1 MLATKGLPAMK
12 LLDRFLQTVG
22 FFLPEAQKQDILKE
36 LSENILSKMEDKEAE
51 LGRPL
56 TEAEQE
62 AVLKSYGSP
71 MAVASTYA
79 PETGGLT
86 FGRQLIGPA
95 LFPLYVRVLLIGL
108 FISVVIQVT
117 LNITLHLPNDTVF
130 SRLMVQAL
138 MQSAA
143 VTFVFILLQY
153 YLTRHPE
160 QQWDIL
166 VNGSLPEAIAAQKKP
181 HVSRLES
188 VLQIIFLFIFASVLQ
203 GFFAQP
209 LTAFAPFGPAPI
221 WYQLYI
227 PFMLFQVVGIAEA
240 MVCLF
245 RPDWVK
251 FHAAVQMGIEAGGV
265 IVLGILLAAGQWV
278 VLLNP
283 AGADPRLVEL
293 LGTINQYALY
303 GIAISLVIGLLQL
316 GWKVWQW
323 RKKRTP

>member
-1 MLATKGLPAMK
+1 MLAIKGIPQMK
-12 LLDRFLQTVG
+12 QLDRFLETVG
-22 FFLPEAQKQDILKE
+22 FFLPEAQKEDILKE

-71 MAVASTYA
+71 MAVASRYV
-79 PETGGLT
+79 PDTGGLT
-86 FGRQLIGPA
+86 FGKQLIGPA
-95 LFPLYVRVLLIGL
+95 LFPLYVKVLLIGL
-108 FISVVIQVT
+108 AISGVIQVM
-117 LNITLHLPNDTVF
+117 LNIALHLPNDTVF
-130 SRLMVQAL
+130 SRLVVQAL

-143 VTFVFILLQY
+143 VTFVFIMLQS
-153 YLTRHPE
+153 YLTQHPE
-160 QQWDIL
+160 QQWDLLI
-166 VNGSLPEAIAAQKKP
+166 NGNLPEALAAQKKP
-181 HVSRLES
+181 RVSRLES

-240 MVCLF
+240 MVCIL

-251 FHAAVQMGIEAGGV
+251 FHNAVQMGIEAGGV
-265 IVLGILLAAGQWV
+265 VVIGILVAAGQWV

-283 AGADPRLVEL
+283 GAADPRLVEL
-293 LGTINQYALY
+293 LGNINQYFFY
-303 GIAISLVIGLLQL
+303 GIVISLIIGMLQL
-316 GWKVWQW
+316 LWRVVQW
-323 RKKRTP
+323 RKGK

>member
-1 MLATKGLPAMK
+1 MK
-12 LLDRFLQTVG
+12 HLDRFLETVG
-22 FFLPEAQKQDILKE
+22 FFLPEAQKGDILKE

-62 AVLKSYGSP
+62 TVLKSYGSP
-71 MAVASTYA
+71 MAVASRYA

-95 LFPLYVRVLLIGL
+95 LFPLYVKVLLIGL
-108 FISVVIQVT
+108 AISLVIQVM

-130 SRLMVQAL
+130 SRLVMQAL

-143 VTFVFILLQY
+143 VTFVFIMLQY
-153 YLTRHPE
+153 YLTQHPE
-160 QQWDIL
+160 QQWDLLI
-166 VNGSLPEAIAAQKKP
+166 NGNLPEALAAQKKP
-181 HVSRLES
+181 RVSRFES

-203 GFFAQP
+203 GLFAQP

-227 PFMLFQVVGIAEA
+227 PFMLFLVVGIAEA

-251 FHAAVQMGIEAGGV
+251 FHAAVQMGIDIGGV
-265 IVLGILLAAGQWV
+265 IVVGILLAAGRWV

-283 AGADPRLVEL
+283 TGAEPRLVEL
-293 LGTINQYALY
+293 LGNINQYFY
-303 GIAISLVIGLLQL
+303 YWIVISLVASLLHL
-316 GWKVWQW
+316 GWKLWQW
-323 RKKRTP
+323 RKGKVGRG